1 MERRI
6 SLFFP
11 LALIAAGILWI
22 MIQIKLVQPSNL
34 WALVYL
40 WPFFLIAVGLG
51 LILHSF
57 WKYSSLLMDLV
68 VVGGAFLAVFFAP
81 QLGWTHAPDYVI
93 NGNGFIVGPSE
104 RGSGKVV
111 TENRDVQDFTKIHL
125 SYPAQVV
132 ISQGEAESLTIEAD
146 DNVAAEIH
154 TEVVSGVLE
163 INDLHNHIPIISP
176 TRPPKINIVV
186 KNLAEFD
193 FESAGDVHINGIKTD
208 NLKLIL
214 DGAGSVNLD
223 NAQLKT
229 LDCNLNG
236 VGSMHASGIADTVNA
251 RVQGLGNFDGG
262 DLHSQSSTVNLD
274 GLGSATVWVDKDL
287 KANVSGMGSINYY
300 GAAQV
305 NKTVDGLGSIK
316 YIGNK

>member
-51 LILHSF
+51 LILRSF
-57 WKYSSLLMDLV
+57 WKYSSLLMDFV

-81 QLGWTHAPDYVI
+81 QLGWTHAPDYVF
-93 NGNGFIVGPSE
+93 NGNGFFAGPSE
-104 RGSGKVV
+104 RGSGKIISEIREVK
-111 TENRDVQDFTKIHL
+111 DFTKIQI

-146 DNVAAEIH
+146 DNVAAVIH
-154 TEVVSGVLE
+154 TEVVNGVLE
-163 INDLHNHIPIISP
+163 IDNLHGHLLIISP
-176 TRPPKINIVV
+176 TRPPKITIVV
-186 KNLAEFD
+186 KDLAELD
-193 FESAGDVHINGIKTD
+193 FESAGDVHLNGIKTD

-236 VGSMHASGIADTVNA
+236 VGSMHASGTVDTVNA

-274 GLGSATVWVDKDL
+274 GLGNATVWVDKDL

-300 GAAQV
+300 GAAKV
-305 NKTVDGLGSIK
+305 NKIVDGLGSIK